1 MAQGHRGAVELALA
15 VVATTGDR
23 QDAAG
28 AVIQHHRRP
37 LAQLQA
43 GTAGEPLAQLA
54 LHCFL
59 EAAVEL
65 GVDQEVAFHGHLTAH
80 QPFQVAPHLIA
91 VKRGA
96 AALGAGLAGLG
107 GELDRAAAGGA
118 AAVGA
123 DLAVIHHFVE
133 HAIAGLQGRPG
144 IEAGVVAVGGGQQP
158 HQQGR
163 FWQIQPAGGL
173 AVVMAGGIFKT
184 PARAEI
190 DAI

>member
-28 AVIQHHRRP
+28 SGIEHHRCP
-37 LAQLQA
+37 FAQLQA

-65 GVDQEVAFHGHLTAH
+65 GVDQEVALHGHLTAH
-80 QPFQVAPHLIA
+80 QPFQIATHLIA
-91 VKRGA
+91 IERGA
-96 AALGAGLAGLG
+96 AALLAGLAGLG

-118 AAVGA
+118 AAIGA
-123 DLAVIHHFVE
+123 DHAVVHHFVE
-133 HAIAGLQGRPG
+133 HPVAGLQGR
-144 IEAGVVAVGGGQQP
+144 
-158 HQQGR
+158 R
-163 FWQIQPAGGL
+163 
-173 AVVMAGGIFKT
+173 
-184 PARAEI
+184 
-190 DAI
+190 